1 MKSKNQCQPCYDEK
15 RRKKYAREKGAV
27 YPTVPSHLF
36 FCGLCYIHKK
46 VDGEMY
52 SNNRCRDCIREQC
65 RRRARKRTKEQRQAE
80 RRRVY
85 ERQGKLYRTR
95 DELKQW
101 TKFKRET
108 HAIIKRLRAVY
119 KPKKVRR
126 SVKYPGMTTAEI
138 YKHRYHNDPEFNL
151 KERLR
156 AHHRRMNRRGY
167 RVGDMFRTAIKTNGR
182 TPTAEAFTGYSVGQ
196 LKKHLEKQFTKGM
209 NWQRFM
215 SGEIHIDH
223 IIPLSSFDRTNE
235 DEVRAAWQ
243 LSNLRP
249 LWAEDNRRKA
259 AKHEGR
265 LL

>member
-1 MKSKNQCQPCYDEK
+1 MSSKNQCREC
-15 RRKKYAREKGAV
+15 ARARQRL
-27 YPTVPSHLF
+27 H
-36 FCGLCYIHKK
+36 
-46 VDGEMY
+46 
-52 SNNRCRDCIREQC
+52 
-65 RRRARKRTKEQRQAE
+65 ARKRTKEQRQAE
-80 RRRVY
+80 RRRIY
-85 ERQGKLYRTR
+85 ERQGKLYQTR
-95 DELKQW
+95 DEIKQW
-101 TKFKRET
+101 TKLKRET
-108 HAIIKRLRAVY
+108 HAIIKKLRAVY
-119 KPKKVRR
+119 KPKQ
-126 SVKYPGMTTAEI
+126 SVKYPEMTAAEI

-167 RVGDMFRTAIKTNGR
+167 RVGDMFRTAIKRNGR

-209 NWQRFM
+209 NWRRFM